1 MNRTTGAILA
11 MVLTLAVSAPL
22 ASFSQDPGAATEAK
36 TPGVLTHPELE
47 KLIPPSVYFQGQSA
61 TVQVRNS
68 GGVRFP
74 GGAVMFSVKV
84 DTGGYSTA
92 VKERYQ
98 AYLITETPLFL
109 CQKKCPGTG
118 ESEGAPAKT
127 LVPGAYGIGF
137 VADGLLV
144 MDLGGH
150 TLFTIPTPTD
160 ADLRRPSPLQVLAHE
175 SSFRLYSG
183 RSYIT
188 FAAAP

>member
-1 MNRTTGAILA
+1 MKRTTPAILA
-11 MVLTLAVSAPL
+11 MALTLAIAAPFHSPAQDTPAAESAKP
-22 ASFSQDPGAATEAK
+22 T
-36 TPGVLTHPELE
+36 GVLTHPELE

-74 GGAVMFSVKV
+74 GGAIMFAVKV
-84 DTGGYSTA
+84 DTGGYSTSI
-92 VKERYQ
+92 KERYQ
-98 AYLITETPLFL
+98 DYLITETPLQL
-109 CQKKCPGTG
+109 G
-118 ESEGAPAKT
+118 EGSAAKT

-150 TLFTIPTPTD
+150 TLFTLPTPAD
-160 ADLRRPSPLQVLAHE
+160 ADLRRPSPLQVLAHG
-175 SSFRLYSG
+175 SAFRLYSG
-183 RSYIT
+183 RTYIT